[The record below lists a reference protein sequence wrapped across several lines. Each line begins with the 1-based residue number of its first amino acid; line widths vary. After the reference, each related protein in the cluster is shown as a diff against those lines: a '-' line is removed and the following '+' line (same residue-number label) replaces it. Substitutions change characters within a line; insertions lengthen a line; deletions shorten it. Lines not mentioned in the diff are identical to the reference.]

1 MAFTTQALY
10 IEQVIQLARSVVI
23 KLDAVAEVMNKYLV
37 SIGETVDANDPTSWI
52 YYRHLAGMYHP
63 TDKMMKITS
72 LDTLE
77 EIDFTYDNL
86 RFHRATYNAYF
97 SKGDFYK
104 ALVAKY
110 PEQVDLID
118 GILNPVD
125 IKTAINVPNFT
136 LVAFDSSLVNAN
148 ETNLIPKLQDFIT
161 GFSDT
166 WYNHN
171 YCYLFDEYPAVFMN
185 TLNSF
190 IPGEIMNIR
199 KFNTRTEFVHD
210 YHLWAYLASHQRID
224 KYRDYLTREQ
234 ALWLYRNINYL
245 EAHPG
250 WDHSFTELIEWL
262 LTKRNIPLTE
272 FELTH
277 NLEHIQDNISPDTE
291 IVKRALNRPA
301 YSSAGPKKETIEA
314 TLAKEIP
321 LAPANTDYYAE
332 QIVSVPERFKLS
344 PFSSLN
350 TKVLESD
357 MVDRSDAQP
366 VHYITTVFNEWIYLA
381 ATDRYTT
388 NITLSNPFTSEVL
401 SMTVKEAVIV
411 WLYCLHRMLDVE
423 IDVVPTIL
431 THDVMR
437 PIAPKYTELR
447 DMSPKMY
454 ISEEMILAVLEEFVP
469 QGKIISVEKF
479 QEVVTN
485 IHNARSRLRYLY
497 ATQESHHIRGHL
509 ENVTRR
515 MFQEYRCSLV
525 KETTYYSDF
534 FHQKG
539 WKMDTMTALQYQDFA
554 NQIFILS
561 TGLDLKQIN
570 SVRAIQQAMIQL
582 LQQLSSYS
590 IQFLSRITDSSVT
603 VLDRPVV
610 RVGDVSNDASFKA
623 RMKLRTEVLR
633 VFGEGD
639 SKYHWDIGHGV
650 QLNDDR
656 IKVESGVLA
665 TYPITAGFTANSQVV
680 TYRRVKL
687 PLAKINL
694 KRALG
699 IDVPIEQTR
708 LDGIW
713 IFDVQPAG
721 GVPIS
726 EVVEKPAL
734 DDFWPDPFEEAGLNV
749 TQTGL
754 DGVNDEINEK
764 LLSEVFPRDALD
776 GFDLETNNG
785 V

>member
-10 IEQVIQLARSVVI
+10 IEQVFQLARSVVI

-37 SIGETVDANDPTSWI
+37 SIGKTVDADNPETWI
-52 YYRHLAGMYHP
+52 YYRHMAGQYHA
-63 TDKMMKITS
+63 TDTMMQIIS

-86 RFHRATYNAYF
+86 RFHRATYNAYT

-110 PEQVDLID
+110 PAQVDLID

-125 IKTAINVPNFT
+125 IATAIAVPNFT
-136 LVAFDSSLVNAN
+136 VLTFDSSLTNAN
-148 ETNLIPKLQDFIT
+148 ETNLIYELQKFVT
-161 GFSDT
+161 GYSDR

-171 YCYLFDEYPAVFMN
+171 YCYLFDEYAAIFMSGLY
-185 TLNSF
+185 TF

-199 KFNTRTEFVHD
+199 KNNTRTEFVHD
-210 YHLWAYLASHQRID
+210 YHLWAYLGSHQRLD

-234 ALWLYRNINYL
+234 AMWLYRNINYL

-250 WDHSFTELIEWL
+250 WNHSFTELIEWL

-272 FELTH
+272 FQLTH
-277 NLEHIQDNISPDTE
+277 NLENIGETISPATE
-291 IVKRALNRPA
+291 IVKMPLNRPA

-314 TLAKEIP
+314 TLAKEEP
-321 LAPANTDYYAE
+321 LAPANADYYAD
-332 QIVSVPERFKLS
+332 QIVDVPERFKLS
-344 PFSSLN
+344 AYSSLN

-366 VHYITTVFNEWIYLA
+366 IHYITTVFNEWFYLA
-381 ATDRYTT
+381 ATNRYTA
-388 NITLSNPFTSEVL
+388 NITLSNPYTSEVL
-401 SMTVKEAVIV
+401 SMTVKEAAIV

-437 PIAPKYTELR
+437 PTAPKFTELR
-447 DMSPKMY
+447 DMSPRMY
-454 ISEEMILAVLEEFVP
+454 VSEEMILAVLEEFVP

-479 QEVVTN
+479 QEVSTS
-485 IHNARSRLRYLY
+485 IHNAISRLRYLY
-497 ATQESHHIRGHL
+497 ATQESFHIRGHL

-525 KETTYYSDF
+525 EETTYYTDF

-539 WKMDTMTALQYQDFA
+539 WKMDSMTALQYQDFA

-582 LQQLSSYS
+582 IQQLSSYS

-603 VLDRPVV
+603 VLDRPIV
-610 RVGDVSNDASFKA
+610 RVGDVDNESAFAA
-623 RMKLRTEVLR
+623 RLKLRTEVLR
-633 VFGEGD
+633 VFGNGT
-639 SKYHWDIGHGV
+639 SAYGWDVGHGV

-665 TYPITAGFTANSQVV
+665 VYPITAGFTANSQVV
-680 TYRRVKL
+680 TTRRIKL

-694 KRALG
+694 KRAPDISYG
-699 IDVPIEQTR
+699 IDVTR

-713 IFDVQPAG
+713 EVDVEEAG
-721 GVPIS
+721 GVPI
-726 EVVEKPAL
+726 EDVIDTLAL
-734 DDFWPDPFEEAGLNV
+734 NDFWPDPFEEAGLNI
-749 TQTGL
+749 TQNAL
-754 DGVNDEINEK
+754 NGVDDEINPK
-764 LLSEVFPRDALD
+764 LIEEIFPGDTLD
-776 GFDLETNNG
+776 GYELTNNG